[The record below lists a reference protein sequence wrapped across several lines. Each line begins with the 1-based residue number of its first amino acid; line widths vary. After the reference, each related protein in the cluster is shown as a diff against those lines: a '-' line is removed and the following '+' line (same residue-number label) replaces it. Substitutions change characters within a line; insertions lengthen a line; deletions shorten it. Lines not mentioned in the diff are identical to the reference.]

1 MRVKRKRRLSRELRR
16 NNAAAA
22 LGLGAMQSRILLV
35 IFCLALAA
43 CDRNVEPFDATERPK
58 QPELAK
64 LFPPEPR
71 EEQASAEEAAPT
83 SDTRPLRGEIQIS
96 EDLKSRVPPRAVL
109 FLIARLDEASP
120 PLAVKRVPDPEFP
133 LTFELGPNDRMI
145 EALPFA
151 GPLKLSV
158 RIDAD
163 GNVSTKEAGDLFG
176 EAEGTYQPGDE
187 GIVLRVD
194 RAL

>member
-1 MRVKRKRRLSRELRR
+1 MALRLSREVPR
-16 NNAAAA
+16 NNAKPA
-22 LGLGAMQSRILLV
+22 LVSRAMQIRIFLV
-35 IFCLALAA
+35 LVFFVLAA
-43 CDRNVEPFDATERPK
+43 CDRKVEPFDPTERPQ
-58 QPELAK
+58 QPDLAK

-71 EEQASAEEAAPT
+71 AESEHAHENEAP

-109 FLIARLDEASP
+109 FLIARVDDASP

-133 LTFELGPNDRMI
+133 LAFELGPDDRMI
-145 EALPFA
+145 ASVPFA

-163 GNVSTKEAGDLFG
+163 GNVATRDAGDLFG
-176 EAEGTYQPGDE
+176 EAEDSYQPGDA
-187 GIVLRVD
+187 GIVLRID

>member
-1 MRVKRKRRLSRELRR
+1 
-16 NNAAAA
+16 
-22 LGLGAMQSRILLV
+22 MQNRIFLV
-35 IFCLALAA
+35 IFFLVLAA
-43 CDRNVEPFDATERPK
+43 CDRNVEPFDAAERPK

-71 EEQASAEEAAPT
+71 ESSAQVEAEATP

-133 LTFELGPNDRMI
+133 LEFELGPDDRMI
-145 EALPFA
+145 KSLPFA

-176 EAEGTYQPGDE
+176 EATGTYQPGDE

-194 RAL
+194 HAL